1 MITKPC
7 NFAHYVRHT
16 AGKAKS
22 QRQQRGFRFLDR
34 NRHIQRKTEKRDRDI
49 CSTSMY
55 IIQLF
60 CTLFWKSFVQPTNTQ
75 RIRRTYFFLPCLK
88 ERMCYNNRDR
98 NLYSI
103 LNLLHKQ
110 VLCSRLVFSIHL
122 NFIGHNG
129 SYITFSRQNKL
140 FSLL

>member
-49 CSTSMY
+49 LCRCYVLHTRV
-55 IIQLF
+55 IE
-60 CTLFWKSFVQPTNTQ
+60 
-75 RIRRTYFFLPCLK
+75 FLKNFEFRNWHAMK
-88 ERMCYNNRDR
+88 E
-98 NLYSI
+98 
-103 LNLLHKQ
+103 
-110 VLCSRLVFSIHL
+110 
-122 NFIGHNG
+122 
-129 SYITFSRQNKL
+129 KL
-140 FSLL
+140 EID